1 MIETRAWKK
10 IRGLVECDKCRLCG
24 EHREI
29 VHQLFSGCKK
39 LLGKECVK
47 RHNNTLNV
55 LLVKWAVEYGR
66 LPEDTKCSTTN
77 WECGKVIEKD

>member
-1 MIETRAWKK
+1 MQ
-10 IRGLVECDKCRLCG
+10 V
-24 EHREI
+24 
-29 VHQLFSGCKK
+29 SGCKK